1 MVRHKLSQ
9 LEVILLPSEHFLAG
23 LHSFPGS
30 QTLTFNNEI
39 ITKVVSFKILSRT
52 IPQNNL
58 CWNNSDHKL
67 QKEKEKRS
75 RSMLNLV
82 CIIVSYIDDSF

>member
-1 MVRHKLSQ
+1 M
-9 LEVILLPSEHFLAG
+9 LPSEHFLAG
-23 LHSFPGS
+23 PHSFPGS
-30 QTLTFNNEI
+30 ETLTFNNEI
-39 ITKVVSFKILSRT
+39 IAKVVSFKILSRT

-67 QKEKEKRS
+67 QKEKEKKS
-75 RSMLNLV
+75 RSMWNLV